1 MEFFS
6 RKSIPYYTGLIE
18 NIWVAPVI
26 GGIQPSPRIGFSL
39 CCNYGYSKKSSNIPY
54 EIILLGGSHKDTEL
68 NEKNKGFVKIFKLL
82 NKKWWK

>member
-1 MEFFS
+1 MLEFFS
-6 RKSIPYYTGLIE
+6 RKCIPYYTGLIE

-54 EIILLGGSHKDTEL
+54 EIMLLGGSHKDTEL
-68 NEKNKGFVKIFKLL
+68 NEKNKGFVKIFILT
-82 NKKWWK
+82 